1 MEKNTT
7 ESIVAEIK
15 ALLEDLRSR
24 GLSEDKIE
32 ELVSVRKAGRVILD
46 REGLSIPEYDGV
58 KIRLTPMERTLYI
71 LVMRYPQ
78 GVPVEEIWRY
88 YDELCD
94 IYGKQTVYDD
104 KEMIL
109 AAVEALCD
117 DYRTTLYTNVS
128 RIRKK
133 LTDQL
138 GKRAAEPYLISRGS
152 DNMYRIKIDRSLV
165 SALQ

>member
-24 GLSEDKIE
+24 GLSEETIE
-32 ELVSVRKAGRVILD
+32 SLVSDRKTGRVILD
-46 REGLSIPEYDGV
+46 RDGLTLPEYDGV
-58 KIRLTPMERTLYI
+58 KVRLTPMERTLYT
-71 LVMRYPQ
+71 LVMRYSQ
-78 GVPVEEIWRY
+78 GIPVDALWKY

-104 KEMIL
+104 QDIIL

-128 RIRKK
+128 RIRRK
-133 LTDQL
+133 LTDKL
-138 GKRAAEPYLISRGS
+138 GRKAAEPYIISRGA
-152 DNMYRIKIDRSLV
+152 DNMYRISVDRSLV
-165 SALQ
+165 SGV

>member
-24 GLSEDKIE
+24 GLSEEAIE
-32 ELVSVRKAGRVILD
+32 SLVSGRKTGRVILD
-46 REGLSIPEYDGV
+46 RDGLTLPEYDGV
-58 KIRLTPMERTLYI
+58 KVRLTPMERTLYT
-71 LVMRYPQ
+71 LVMRYSQ
-78 GVPVEEIWRY
+78 GIPVDALWKY

-104 KEMIL
+104 QDMIL

-128 RIRKK
+128 RIRRK
-133 LTDQL
+133 LTDKL
-138 GKRAAEPYLISRGS
+138 GRKAAEPYIISRGA
-152 DNMYRIKIDRSLV
+152 DNMYRIFVDRSLV
-165 SALQ
+165 SGV

>member
-24 GLSEDKIE
+24 GLSEETIE
-32 ELVSVRKAGRVILD
+32 SLVSDRKTGRVILD
-46 REGLSIPEYDGV
+46 RDGLTLPEYDGV
-58 KIRLTPMERTLYI
+58 KVRLTPMERTLYT

-78 GVPVEEIWRY
+78 GIPVDALWKY
-88 YDELCD
+88 YDELRD

-104 KEMIL
+104 RDMIL

-133 LTDQL
+133 LTDKL
-138 GKRAAEPYLISRGS
+138 GRKAAEPYLISRGA
-152 DNMYRIKIDRSLV
+152 DNMYRIPVDRSLV
-165 SALQ
+165 SWM

>member
-1 MEKNTT
+1 MEKATT
-7 ESIVAEIK
+7 ESIVAEIR

-24 GLSEDKIE
+24 GLPEDTIE
-32 ELVSVRKAGRVILD
+32 ALVTERKTGRIILD
-46 REGLSIPEYDGV
+46 REGLTLPEYDGV
-58 KIRLTPMERTLYI
+58 RIRLTPMERTLYI

-78 GVPVEEIWRY
+78 GIPVEELWRY

-104 KEMIL
+104 RDMIL
-109 AAVEALCD
+109 SAVEALCD

-133 LTDQL
+133 LMDKL
-138 GKRAAEPYLISRGS
+138 GKRAAEPYLISRGA
-152 DNMYRIKIDRSLV
+152 DNMYRIPVDRSLV
-165 SALQ
+165 SVLQ

>member
-24 GLSEDKIE
+24 GLSEETIE
-32 ELVSVRKAGRVILD
+32 SLVSDRKTGRVILD
-46 REGLSIPEYDGV
+46 RDGLTLPEYDGV
-58 KIRLTPMERTLYI
+58 KVRLTPMERTLYT
-71 LVMRYPQ
+71 LVMRYSQ
-78 GVPVEEIWRY
+78 GIPVDALWKY

-104 KEMIL
+104 QDMIL

-128 RIRKK
+128 RIRRK
-133 LTDQL
+133 LTDKL
-138 GKRAAEPYLISRGS
+138 GRKAAEPYIISRGA
-152 DNMYRIKIDRSLV
+152 DNMYRISVDRSLV
-165 SALQ
+165 SGV

>member
-24 GLSEDKIE
+24 GVPEETIE
-32 ELVSVRKAGRVILD
+32 SLVSERKTGRIVLD
-46 REGLSIPEYDGV
+46 RDGLALPDYDGMKV
-58 KIRLTPMERTLYI
+58 RLTPMERTLYI
-71 LVMRYPQ
+71 LVLRYPQ
-78 GVPVEEIWRY
+78 GVPVEELWRY

-104 KEMIL
+104 RETIL

-133 LTDQL
+133 LTDKL
-138 GKRAAEPYLISRGS
+138 GKRTAEPYLIARGS
-152 DNMYRIKIDRSLV
+152 DNMYRIPVDRSLV
-165 SALQ
+165 SGL

>member
-24 GLSEDKIE
+24 GLSEETIE
-32 ELVSVRKAGRVILD
+32 SLVSDRKTGRVILD
-46 REGLSIPEYDGV
+46 RDGLTLPEYDGV
-58 KIRLTPMERTLYI
+58 KVRLTPMERTLYT

-78 GVPVEEIWRY
+78 GIPVDALWKY

-104 KEMIL
+104 RDMIL

-133 LTDQL
+133 LTDKL
-138 GKRAAEPYLISRGS
+138 GRKAAEPYLISRGA
-152 DNMYRIKIDRSLV
+152 DNMYRIPVDRSLV
-165 SALQ
+165 SWM